1 MGIHQFLGQ
10 VKAGD
15 GMEAIERESN
25 RLGVKNVVRGARFGL
40 KVASQLLPGKYGD
53 TATAV
58 GKALDTA
65 TDAAGKAKKVGNQ
78 LESAQRMAM
87 GKE

>member
-1 MGIHQFLGQ
+1 MNPPQDVGPCRQG
-10 VKAGD
+10 
-15 GMEAIERESN
+15 RE
-25 RLGVKNVVRGARFGL
+25 RGARVGL

-53 TATAV
+53 TATAA
-58 GKALDTA
+58 GKMLDSA
-65 TDAAGKAKKVGNQ
+65 EDAAGKAKKVGNQ